1 MPDAP
6 ERSTLNRFGELW
18 SMPIALA
25 GGAVVTACILI
36 FSVVRLIRGKRPKY
50 RRRKRWRR

>member
-6 ERSTLNRFGELW
+6 ERSTLNRFAELW
-18 SMPIALA
+18 SMPIVLT
-25 GGAVVTACILI
+25 GGAVLTACIFI
-36 FSVVRLIRGKRPKY
+36 FSVARLIRGNRPKY